1 MLRRNTLLARAVG
14 FALLVWP
21 AAPAL
26 LCAEEPIFRR
36 SPDPAAPPGV
46 AAPAVDV
53 APPTAPVAPAGAQ
66 LPLPPERL
74 PNPTPPAAPAAN
86 ADLERRVKELEE
98 QIKGLQAPKPA
109 DAPATS
115 APAMPSGEGPGDAAP
130 RQSGSPSPAPVT
142 DTKAAAGWDD
152 GFFLRS
158 TNGNFLLR
166 ITGQVQADY
175 RAYLDAADRTDI
187 DQFILRRARFGL
199 EATLFKYYEFRF
211 LPDFGQAQ
219 TRIQDGYVNVHY
231 WDEFQVETGKFKQ
244 PFSYEQLIQDR
255 FTPLMERSLID
266 QLVPARDVGVMA
278 HGQKL
283 LGDRIDW
290 GVSVFNGEN
299 NGDGD
304 TNDLKDYALR
314 VAVRPFKNL
323 DSLKFLDLLQTGFA
337 VTTGVEQEPTTNF
350 ILRTPAGVPFFHF
363 NNGVRAD
370 GLRNR
375 YSPELAYFLGGFG
388 FAGQYFLQYQEFL
401 SPNGRTV
408 VDVPAEGYYFMTS
421 YLLTGEQR
429 TGYSQAIDPLR
440 PFDPRIG
447 SFGPGAWEV
456 VGRVS
461 RLRMGPNV
469 FAGTAT
475 TRLADPTTVSNG
487 ATETTF
493 GFNWY
498 LNKWIRV
505 QFNWE
510 HALFDRPVQ
519 LGPSRANVYRHED
532 SLMTRMQIIF

>member
-1 MLRRNTLLARAVG
+1 MLRVNAPVARAVWL
-14 FALLVWP
+14 ALLLLP
-21 AAPAL
+21 AAPDL
-26 LCAEEPIFRR
+26 LSAEEPVFRR
-36 SPDPAAPPGV
+36 SSDAAAPPAIPAPATPIVPAAAGQLALPPEPAPDPKPPAAPP
-46 AAPAVDV
+46 
-53 APPTAPVAPAGAQ
+53 
-66 LPLPPERL
+66 
-74 PNPTPPAAPAAN
+74 AN
-86 ADLERRVKELEE
+86 TDLERRVKELEE
-98 QIKGLQAPKPA
+98 QIKALQAPAPKAAA
-109 DAPATS
+109 DPELPAPA
-115 APAMPSGEGPGDAAP
+115 APSDSGSGDAAP
-130 RQSGSPSPAPVT
+130 RQSGSPSPAPAPNSKIT
-142 DTKAAAGWDD
+142 AGWDD
-152 GFFLRS
+152 GFLLRS
-158 TNGNFLLR
+158 SDGNFLLR

-231 WDEFQVETGKFKQ
+231 WDEFQVEAGKFKQ

-255 FTPLMERSLID
+255 FTPFMERSLID

-283 LGDRIDW
+283 FGDRLDW

-304 TNDLKDYALR
+304 TNDLKDYAFR

-323 DSLKFLDLLQTGFA
+323 GSLKFLDLLQTGFA
-337 VTTGVEQEPTTNF
+337 LTTGVEQEPTTNF
-350 ILRTPAGVPFFHF
+350 IMRTPAGVPIFHF

-370 GLRNR
+370 GLRTR
-375 YSPELAYFLGGFG
+375 YSPELAYFIGGFG
-388 FAGQYFLQYQEFL
+388 FSGQYFLQRQEFVA
-401 SPNGRTV
+401 PNGRTV

-440 PFDPRIG
+440 PFDPRAG
-447 SFGPGAWEV
+447 SFGPGAWEM

-469 FAGTAT
+469 FTGTAAN
-475 TRLADPTTVSNG
+475 RLADPTVVSNG
-487 ATETTF
+487 AIESTF